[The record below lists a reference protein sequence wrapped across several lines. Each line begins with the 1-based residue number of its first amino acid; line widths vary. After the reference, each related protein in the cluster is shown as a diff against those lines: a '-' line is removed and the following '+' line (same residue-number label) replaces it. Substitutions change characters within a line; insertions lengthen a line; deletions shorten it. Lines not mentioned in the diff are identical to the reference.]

1 MRSIYIEN
9 ISVYKKDTR
18 VISLT
23 KLFLL
28 NKLFSILLFFSIRL
42 KKKLNHKIDDATTAP
57 MTKNFT
63 VNCSKI
69 SSSIAEM
76 IHVTNNSR
84 IIQNPQKLHQ

>member
-28 NKLFSILLFFSIRL
+28 NKLFSILLFFLSDS
-42 KKKLNHKIDDATTAP
+42 KKNLNPQIDDATTAP
-57 MTKNFT
+57 MTKNFY
-63 VNCSKI
+63 
-69 SSSIAEM
+69 
-76 IHVTNNSR
+76 R
-84 IIQNPQKLHQ
+84 KLQ

>member
-23 KLFLL
+23 KLIFLL
-28 NKLFSILLFFSIRL
+28 NKLFSILLFFYQTQ
-42 KKKLNHKIDDATTAP
+42 KKNHKIDDATTAP